1 MEVIMKILTI
11 TIFSVALN
19 LIVYY
24 VKEAYEVKKVFEA
37 KNNKKIRFRD
47 IK

>member
-1 MEVIMKILTI
+1 MKILTI

-19 LIVYY
+19 FIVYH

-37 KNNKKIRFRD
+37 KNNKKIKFRD